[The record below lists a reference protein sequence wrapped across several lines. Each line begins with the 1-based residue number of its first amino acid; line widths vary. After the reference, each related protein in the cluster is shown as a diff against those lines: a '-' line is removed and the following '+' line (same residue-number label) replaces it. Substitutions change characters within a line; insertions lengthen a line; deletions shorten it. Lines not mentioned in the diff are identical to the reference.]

1 MVELLLEI
9 EEIKVI
15 PEALFID
22 YLNADR
28 LDSIELVTIAGGTAG
43 IEVSNEALNTQIAAI
58 QSTTL
63 NPISI

>member
-1 MVELLLEI
+1 VELVLEI

-22 YLNADR
+22 HLDADR
-28 LDSIELVTIAGGTAG
+28 LDSIELVTIAKGAAG
-43 IEVSNEALNTQIAAI
+43 VEVSNEALNTQIAAV

-63 NPISI
+63 NPTSI

>member
-1 MVELLLEI
+1 MELLLEL

-28 LDSIELVTIAGGTAG
+28 LDSIELLTIAGGTAE
-43 IEVSNEALNTQIAAI
+43 I
-58 QSTTL
+58 
-63 NPISI
+63 

>member
-1 MVELLLEI
+1 MELLLEI

-22 YLNADR
+22 YLDADR
-28 LDSIELVTIAGGTAG
+28 LDSIELVTMAGGAAG

-63 NPISI
+63 NPTSI